1 MSNLTKGDIAKL
13 AYLARLKLSDDEL
26 DHYAAELSKILDY
39 IEQLSAVD
47 TDNLKPTLQV
57 TGLSNV
63 MRKDEVVHTSSKDDL
78 LKNAYELLDDQI
90 KVRRMIG

>member
-13 AYLARLKLSDDEL
+13 AYLARLKLADEEL
-26 DHYAAELSKILDY
+26 DHYAAELTKILDY
-39 IEQLSAVD
+39 VEQLSEVN
-47 TDNLKPTLQV
+47 TKGIKPTLQV

-63 MRKDEVVHTSSKDDL
+63 MRKDEVVNSIGRDEF
-78 LKNAYELLDDQI
+78 LKNAYEIQDDHI